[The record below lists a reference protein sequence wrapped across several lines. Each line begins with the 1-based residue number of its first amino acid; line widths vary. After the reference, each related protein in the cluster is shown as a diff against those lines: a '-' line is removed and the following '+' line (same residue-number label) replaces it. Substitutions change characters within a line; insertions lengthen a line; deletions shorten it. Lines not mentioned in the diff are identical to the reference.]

1 MADVKADVKGFILE
15 NFLQGEDPRNLT
27 PTTELIRSRI
37 LDSLAT
43 LELVSFLENRYGI
56 ELGAD
61 DVGAENLGTLESIER
76 LVQSKQSAAHG

>member
-1 MADVKADVKGFILE
+1 MAEVQSQVKEFILA
-15 NFLQGEDPRNLT
+15 NCLQGEDPRNLT
-27 PTTELIRSRI
+27 PTTELIRSGI

-43 LELVSFLENRYGI
+43 LELVTFLEERFDI

-76 LVQSKQSAAHG
+76 LVHEKRAPTHG